1 MICKTESFWAKW
13 CLILFIASLGCA
25 AAKGD
30 TNDVIIFEKLPP
42 KIGSIRWENDQR
54 LIKQRQELYRKRV
67 PLPDA
72 FGAAVPRAEGASL
85 LRDKPTALNKV
96 NLSPSKT
103 PGWFQQTI
111 FWSIAFA
118 VAVFFILRKFFP
130 ELLAGVSQRF
140 NPWHTAP
147 AWLTVAT
154 EKVRAEDKRLDEFL
168 ATFRVG
174 TSPRGT
180 AVAPAKGDQVKEFY
194 AQAAELLTRQRLLL
208 QDIVRESDAL
218 ARQKLLSRLRV
229 EMEILQGVADFPEAL
244 SIWQAASALQ
254 GLLGQLTEKMGNVTP
269 SSLRTVAGGLELIE
283 EFLSTK
289 LKPHLLADRPLQFLV
304 VDDDWI
310 SRKAMSLALSKV
322 FSEPDLV
329 PDGEAALVKL
339 AEKTYDV
346 IFLDV
351 QMPGMDG
358 FELCIK
364 IRETVLNAKTPVV
377 FVSVHSDFNARARS
391 TLSGGNDLMA
401 KPFLTF
407 EITVKAFTYAMQ
419 RRLHGHT
426 EKLREPGRD
435 LLDPLLRT
443 FAKPEGPVPKVEL
456 TPRAASTVATDEMTA
471 AFLAR
476 VRNHVE
482 PLRALGQKLTL
493 DSDEVIRQGLLVDG
507 FLRINS
513 LVANTGGE
521 MNHPAYQMVIAL
533 EGLFRKLLESAKNSS
548 ASTLATIAAAVDLLP
563 DLCAPGLKTTGQPP
577 VELLVVDDDLVARRV
592 LAGALQTMF
601 PRPEGVESGEAAL
614 ALAAE
619 KTYDVI
625 FLDVIMPGM
634 DGFETCL
641 KIRGTIPNRTTPVIF
656 VTSQNDADAHAQMT
670 RNGGNDILG
679 KPFLTSEITVKALTF
694 ALRRRLQNY
703 KL

>member
-1 MICKTESFWAKW
+1 MSRKIKIFRVKCW
-13 CLILFIASLGCA
+13 LIFSIASLGCA
-25 AAKGD
+25 SMKGD
-30 TNDVIIFEKLPP
+30 TNDAIVFEKLPA
-42 KIGSIRWENDQR
+42 KVGSIRWENNQR
-54 LIKQRQELYRKRV
+54 LIKERQESYRKYV

-72 FGAAVPRAEGASL
+72 FGQQVPRAEGASL
-85 LRDKPTALNKV
+85 LRDQSSGRNAAK
-96 NLSPSKT
+96 SPPRAPGIFQKT
-103 PGWFQQTI
+103 F
-111 FWSIAFA
+111 FWGVVFA
-118 VAVFFILRKFFP
+118 VGGCFILRKFFP
-130 ELLAGVSQRF
+130 GRLAEFNQRF

-147 AWLTVAT
+147 VLLTVAT
-154 EKVRAEDKRLDEFL
+154 EKVRAEEKPLDEFL

-174 TSPRGT
+174 SSRAGT
-180 AVAPAKGDQVKEFY
+180 AVASAQPERVEEFY

-208 QDIVRESDAL
+208 QDIVREPGAL
-218 ARQKLLSRLRV
+218 IRQKLLSRLRV
-229 EMEILQGVADFPEAL
+229 ELEILQGVADFPEAL
-244 SIWQAASALQ
+244 SIWQAASALA
-254 GLLGQLTEKMGNVTP
+254 GLLGQLTEKIGNVTP

-283 EFLSTK
+283 DFLSAK
-289 LKPHLLADRPLQFLV
+289 LKPQLLADRPLQFLV

-310 SRKAMSLALSKV
+310 SRKAMSLALGKV

-329 PDGEAALVKL
+329 SDGAAALGKL
-339 AEKTYDV
+339 AKKTYDV

-358 FELCIK
+358 FELCVK
-364 IRETVLNAKTPVV
+364 LRETALNARTPVV

-407 EITVKAFTYAMQ
+407 ELTVKAFTYAMQ
-419 RRLHGHT
+419 GRLHGHA
-426 EKLREPGRD
+426 EPLREPGRD

-443 FAKPEGPVPKVEL
+443 FAEPERPMTKVEL
-456 TPRAASTVATDEMTA
+456 APRDAAALATEEMTD
-471 AFLAR
+471 AFLSR
-476 VRNHVE
+476 VKNHLE
-482 PLRALGQKLTL
+482 PLQALGRKLPL
-493 DSDEVIRQGLLVDG
+493 AADEVARQGLLVDG

-521 MNHPAYQMVIAL
+521 MRHPAYQLLVAL
-533 EGLFRKLLESAKNSS
+533 DGLFRKLLESAKNSS
-548 ASTLATIAAAVDLLP
+548 PSTLITIASAVDLLP
-563 DLCAPGLKTTGQPP
+563 DLCALELNRAIQPP
-577 VELLVVDDDLVARRV
+577 VNLLVVDDDLVARRV
-592 LAGALQTMF
+592 LVGALQKTF
-601 PRPEGVESGEAAL
+601 PRPESVESGEAAL

-656 VTSQNDADAHAQMT
+656 VTGQNDAHAHEQMI
-670 RNGGNDILG
+670 RNGGNDLLG

-694 ALRRRLQNY
+694 ALRGRRQQF
-703 KL
+703 KLV

>member
-1 MICKTESFWAKW
+1 M
-13 CLILFIASLGCA
+13 
-25 AAKGD
+25 
-30 TNDVIIFEKLPP
+30 
-42 KIGSIRWENDQR
+42 
-54 LIKQRQELYRKRV
+54 

-72 FGAAVPRAEGASL
+72 FGQEVPRAEGASL
-85 LRDKPTALNKV
+85 LRDKSSGLNV
-96 NLSPSKT
+96 ANQSLPSAPGIFQKT
-103 PGWFQQTI
+103 F
-111 FWSIAFA
+111 FWGGVFA
-118 VAVFFILRKFFP
+118 VGGCFILRKFFP
-130 ELLAGVSQRF
+130 GRLAECNQRF
-140 NPWHTAP
+140 NPWCTAP
-147 AWLTVAT
+147 PVAAVAT
-154 EKVRAEDKRLDEFL
+154 EKVRAEEKRLDEFL

-174 TSPRGT
+174 TARAGT
-180 AVAPAKGDQVKEFY
+180 AVAPAKDDQVKEFY

-208 QDIVRESDAL
+208 QDIVRESGAL

-244 SIWQAASALQ
+244 SVWQAASALQ

-269 SSLRTVAGGLELIE
+269 SALRTVAGGLELIE
-283 EFLSTK
+283 EFLSTQ

-310 SRKAMSLALSKV
+310 SRKPMSLALSKV

-339 AEKTYDV
+339 AKKTYDV

-351 QMPGMDG
+351 QMPGIDG
-358 FELCIK
+358 FELCVK
-364 IRETVLNAKTPVV
+364 IRETALNAKTPVV
-377 FVSVHSDFNARARS
+377 FVSVQSDFNARARS

-407 EITVKAFTYAMQ
+407 EVTVKAFTYAMQ
-419 RRLHGHT
+419 GRLHGHS

-443 FAKPEGPVPKVEL
+443 FAEPERPAVKVGL
-456 TPRAASTVATDEMTA
+456 APLMAAASVVTEEMTA
-471 AFLAR
+471 AFLSR

-482 PLRALGQKLTL
+482 PLQSLGRKLTQ
-493 DSDEVIRQGLLVDG
+493 SPDEVTRQGLLVDG
-507 FLRINS
+507 FLRLNS

-521 MNHPAYQMVIAL
+521 MNHPAYQMVVAL
-533 EGLFRKLLESAKNSS
+533 EGLFRKLLDSAKNSS
-548 ASTLATIAAAVDLLP
+548 ASTLATIASAVDLLP
-563 DLCAPGLKTTGQPP
+563 DLCSSGLMSANQPP
-577 VELLVVDDDLVARRV
+577 VALLVVDDDLVARRV
-592 LAGALQTMF
+592 LVGALQTTF
-601 PRPEGVESGEAAL
+601 PRPESVESGEAAL

-641 KIRGTIPNRTTPVIF
+641 KIRGTIPNRVTPVIF
-656 VTSQNDADAHAQMT
+656 VTSQNDAHAHEQMV

-694 ALRRRLQNY
+694 ALRGRRQRSD
-703 KL
+703 